1 MKTRTKRVWTAAA
14 VLGGTLLLT
23 AGGCYSATPEE
34 QKRNEQQAQKSTGD
48 TLEKR
53 NLEEKRR
60 REEDPNAIGYVYL
73 LTNNPQAPVLGYY
86 ISKGKIS
93 SNSSQRTPM
102 QDVIWTCGGNSGHY
116 GCGPVV
122 VDGPQDDGSYGN
134 GDPGIFFFLAD
145 GTKVTWG
152 SDLWMHTDRPVPA
165 LNVPLLGGKA

>member
-1 MKTRTKRVWTAAA
+1 MKRWQRRVGIATVA
-14 VLGGTLLLT
+14 LGSTLLLT
-23 AGGCYSATPEE
+23 AGACSGPTAE
-34 QKRNEQQAQKSTGD
+34 QLARDQLQSQKATGD
-48 TLEKR
+48 TLEKK
-53 NLEEKRR
+53 NLEEKRK
-60 REEDPNAIGYVYL
+60 REEDPSAIGYVYL
-73 LTNNPQAPVLGYY
+73 LTNNPQAPILGYY

-102 QDVIWTCGGNSGHY
+102 QDVIHACGGSSGHY
-116 GCGPVV
+116 GCAPVV

-152 SDLWMHTDRPVPA
+152 SDLWMHTDRPIPA